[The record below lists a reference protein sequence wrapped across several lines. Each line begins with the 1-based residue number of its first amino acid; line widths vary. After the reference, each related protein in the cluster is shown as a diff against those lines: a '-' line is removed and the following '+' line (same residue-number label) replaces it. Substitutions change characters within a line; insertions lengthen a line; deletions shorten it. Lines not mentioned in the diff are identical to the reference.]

1 MSDILLH
8 LLPHIVSALLY
19 TALGVHFWHTRWRE
33 TDKPLAALPMQTW
46 ERVAIAGTLTV
57 HGIGLY
63 DGLFGAGGMR
73 FSFSYALSLM
83 LWLAV
88 FIYWLESFRARMDG
102 LQPMVLPLAAVCAL
116 LPALFPQLH
125 MVAHAG
131 AWGFKLHFLT
141 AMLAYSLFT
150 LSALHAIFMGFAE
163 KKLHQRSSTKSLASL
178 PPILTMEAVLFR
190 MIIIAFAL
198 LTVALGSG
206 VLFSEEIFGKA
217 MALDH
222 KTLFAFASWGIF
234 AALLIGR
241 HAYGWR
247 GRIALRWTLTGFMV
261 LLLAYI
267 GSSFVAEVLL
277 GRAG

>member
-19 TALGVHFWHTRWRE
+19 AALGLHFWHTRWRE
-33 TDKPLAALPMQTW
+33 TDKPLATLPMQPW
-46 ERVAIAGTLTV
+46 ERAAIAGTLTL

-63 DGLFGAGGMR
+63 EGLFGAAGMR

-88 FIYWLESFRARMDG
+88 FIYWLESFRSRMDG
-102 LQPMVLPLAAVCAL
+102 LQPMVLPLAAACSL
-116 LPALFPQLH
+116 LPALFPQVH
-125 MVAHAG
+125 MIAHAG
-131 AWGFKLHFLT
+131 AWGFKLHFLA

-150 LSALHAIFMGFAE
+150 LSALHAIFMSFAE
-163 KKLHQRSSTKSLASL
+163 KKLHQRASTKRLASL
-178 PPILTMEAVLFR
+178 PPILTMETVLFR
-190 MIIIAFAL
+190 MIVIAFAL

-206 VLFSEEIFGKA
+206 ILFSEAIFGKA

-222 KTLFAFASWGIF
+222 KTLFGFISWGIF

-241 HAYGWR
+241 RAYGWR
-247 GRIALRWTLTGFMV
+247 GRIALRWTLAGFMV

-267 GSSFVAEVLL
+267 GSSFVAEVIL
-277 GRAG
+277 GRT

>member
-8 LLPHIVSALLY
+8 LLPHIASSLLY
-19 TALGVHFWHTRWRE
+19 AALGYHFWHTRWR
-33 TDKPLAALPMQTW
+33 TTQKPLDPLPMQSW
-46 ERVAIAGTLTV
+46 ERLAILLTLSLQ
-57 HGIGLY
+57 GIGLY

-73 FSFSYALSLM
+73 FSFSFALSLM

-88 FIYWLESFRARMDG
+88 LIYWLESFHSRMDG
-102 LQPMVLPLAAVCAL
+102 LQPMVLPLAAVCAAS
-116 LPALFPQLH
+116 PALFPQVH
-125 MVAHAG
+125 TIAYAY
-131 AWGFKLHFLT
+131 AWGFKLHFLA

-150 LSALHAIFMGFAE
+150 LSALHAVLMGFVE
-163 KKLHQRSSTKSLASL
+163 RKLHQKELNRHFSTL
-178 PPILTMEAVLFR
+178 PPILAMEALLFR
-190 MIIIAFAL
+190 MIVIAFSL

-206 VLFSEEIFGKA
+206 VMFSEAIFGKTLT
-217 MALDH
+217 LDH

-247 GRIALRWTLTGFMV
+247 GRIALRWTLSGFLV

-267 GSSFVAEVLL
+267 GSRFVSEVLL
-277 GRAG
+277 GRI

>member
-8 LLPHIVSALLY
+8 LLTHIVSALLY
-19 TALGVHFWHTRWRE
+19 AALGLHFWHTRWRE
-33 TDKPLAALPMQTW
+33 TDKPLATLPMQRW
-46 ERVAIAGTLTV
+46 ERGAIAGTLTI

-63 DGLFGAGGMR
+63 DGLFGAGGMH

-88 FIYWLESFRARMDG
+88 FIYYLESFRSRMDG
-102 LQPMVLPLAAVCAL
+102 LQPMVLPLAAVCSL
-116 LPALFPQLH
+116 LPALFPHVRL
-125 MVAHAG
+125 VAHAG
-131 AWGFKLHFLT
+131 AWGFKLHFLA

-150 LSALHAIFMGFAE
+150 LSALHAIFMSFAE
-163 KKLHQRSSTKSLASL
+163 RKLHQRASTKSLASL
-178 PPILTMEAVLFR
+178 PPILTMEALLFR

-206 VLFSEEIFGKA
+206 VLFSEAIFGKA

-222 KTLFAFASWGIF
+222 KTLFGFVSWGIF
-234 AALLIGR
+234 AALLVGR

-247 GRIALRWTLTGFMV
+247 GRIALRWTLAGFMV

-267 GSSFVAEVLL
+267 GSSFVAEVIL
-277 GRAG
+277 GRT

>member
-8 LLPHIVSALLY
+8 LLPHIISALLY
-19 TALGVHFWHTRWRE
+19 AALGFHFWQTRWRE
-33 TDKPLAALPMQTW
+33 TDKPLAALPMQQW
-46 ERVAIAGTLTV
+46 ERMAIAGALTM

-63 DGLFGAGGMR
+63 NGLFGMGGMR

-88 FIYWLESFRARMDG
+88 FIYWLESFRSRMDG
-102 LQPMVLPLAAVCAL
+102 LQPMVLPLAAACSL
-116 LPALFPQLH
+116 LPALFPQLRTI
-125 MVAHAG
+125 AHAD

-163 KKLHQRSSTKSLASL
+163 RKLHQRATTKSLASL
-178 PPILTMEAVLFR
+178 PPILTMEAVLFH

-206 VLFSEEIFGKA
+206 VLFSEAIFGKA
-217 MALDH
+217 MTLDH
-222 KTLFAFASWGIF
+222 KTLFGFASWGIF
-234 AALLIGR
+234 AALLVGR

-247 GRIALRWTLTGFMV
+247 GRIALRWTLAGFMV

-277 GRAG
+277 GRH

>member
-8 LLPHIVSALLY
+8 LLPHIVSSLLY
-19 TALGVHFWHTRWRE
+19 AALGFHFWHTRWRE
-33 TDKPLAALPMQTW
+33 TDKSSATLPMNRW
-46 ERVAIAGTLTV
+46 ERGAISGTLLI

-88 FIYWLESFRARMDG
+88 FIYWMESFRSRMDG
-102 LQPMVLPLAAVCAL
+102 LQPMVLPLAAACAL
-116 LPALFPQLH
+116 LPALFPQGH
-125 MVAHAG
+125 AIAHASS
-131 AWGFKLHFLT
+131 WGFKLHFMA

-163 KKLHQRSSTKSLASL
+163 RKLHQRASTRSLASL

-190 MIIIAFAL
+190 MIIIAFVL
-198 LTVALGSG
+198 LTIALGSG
-206 VLFSEEIFGKA
+206 VLFAEAIFGKA
-217 MALDH
+217 MAIDH
-222 KTLFAFASWGIF
+222 KTLFGFVSWGIF
-234 AALLIGR
+234 AALLVGR
-241 HAYGWR
+241 HVYGWR
-247 GRIALRWTLTGFMV
+247 GRIALRWTLAGFMV

-267 GSSFVAEVLL
+267 GSSFVAQVLL
-277 GRAG
+277 GRA